1 MIEPY
6 TAVGLIPSFW
16 GIRRREDIEKNLES
30 LTKAAFWLSNLDI
43 PVRLIAIPEGALQGF
58 NDEVL
63 DVDHT
68 EFARTCA
75 IDIPGPETDR
85 LGQLARQWG
94 VFIMAQAKARHED
107 WPDRFFNIGFVI
119 DPDGAVVLK
128 HYKISA
134 LLPCERS
141 ISPHDVFD
149 WWVEKYGRTL
159 QAFWPVADT
168 AIGRLGIMMAMEGNY
183 PENGRGLALNG
194 AEVVYRA
201 SLPAPFTE
209 NDFFEI
215 SNRARALEVIRLP
228 ESHSPSLTANK
239 RGFAP
244 NVIQGNLGKVRPM
257 PQANDGAPRAA
268 IVPVMGRIAAGVPI
282 SAIQDHT
289 HNLTVPPEMLG
300 PGEHFALEIKGDSMI
315 EAGIFDGDTV
325 LIRKGDTAN
334 NGDIVVALVDDEE
347 ATLKRLRRKG
357 DSMSFPSRGERGY
370 RWNESEGRALVRSM
384 ESWQPFPDTIPALR
398 RATEAGL
405 RGMGNAVKAVED
417 SIARNP
423 RSYPEFDNEIWVV
436 AVMHLHRRPGYW
448 RVR

>member
-1 MIEPY
+1 MGMIEPY

-16 GIRRREDIEKNLES
+16 GIRRREDIEKNLEHLES

-63 DVDHT
+63 DVDHA

-85 LGQLARQWG
+85 LGRLARSWG
-94 VFIMAQAKARHED
+94 VFIIAGQGAPRGLAGPVLQCWVCHRSRWRHR
-107 WPDRFFNIGFVI
+107 P
-119 DPDGAVVLK
+119 K

-141 ISPHDVFD
+141 VSPHDLFD

-201 SLPAPFTE
+201 SLPAPFAQ

-215 SNRARALEVIRLP
+215 SNRARALENNMYVV
-228 ESHSPSLTANK
+228 
-239 RGFAP
+239 AP
-244 NVIQGNLGKVRPM
+244 NISSYYLYPDSESPIDAVGGQSMIVDYRG
-257 PQANDGAPRAA
+257 A
-268 IVPVMGRIAAGVPI
+268 IVGKQLFSNGSTFVAGVI
-282 SAIQDHT
+282 
-289 HNLTVPPEMLG
+289 N
-300 PGEHFALEIKGDSMI
+300 I
-315 EAGIFDGDTV
+315 EALRHHRQSAQVTNWPKD
-325 LIRKGDTAN
+325 IRAELAQIIYEQPIYPKDLYLDKIPGRHAEYKQEVIDRQ
-334 NGDIVVALVDDEE
+334 V
-347 ATLKRLRRKG
+347 RL
-357 DSMSFPSRGERGY
+357 MQERGI
-370 RWNESEGRALVRSM
+370 WK
-384 ESWQPFPDTIPALR
+384 PPAS
-398 RATEAGL
+398 G
-405 RGMGNAVKAVED
+405 
-417 SIARNP
+417 
-423 RSYPEFDNEIWVV
+423 
-436 AVMHLHRRPGYW
+436 
-448 RVR
+448 